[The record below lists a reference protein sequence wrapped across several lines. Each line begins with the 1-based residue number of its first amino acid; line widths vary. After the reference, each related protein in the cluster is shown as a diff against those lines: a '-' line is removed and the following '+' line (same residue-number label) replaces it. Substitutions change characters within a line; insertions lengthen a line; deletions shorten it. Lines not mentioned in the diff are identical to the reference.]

1 MCTFVSQHFGRGLSG
16 DAPGD
21 TSLVMAHPKAVA
33 LKVPEDLIPPSLIS
47 VLFSV

>member
-1 MCTFVSQHFGRGLSG
+1 MHVSVAAFGRWLSG

-21 TSLVMAHPKAVA
+21 TSLVMAHSKAVA
-33 LKVPEDLIPPSLIS
+33 LKVPKDLIPPSLIS

>member
-1 MCTFVSQHFGRGLSG
+1 MHISVAAFWQVTSG

-21 TSLVMAHPKAVA
+21 TSLVMAHSKAVP
-33 LKVPEDLIPPSLIS
+33 LKVPKDLTPPSLIS